1 MTEAPVGTA
10 WTTGV
15 VKEIERFGDA
25 FVKLRLDVAGRVDHV
40 PGQHYVLRLRA
51 PDGYTAQRSYSIASD
66 PDDPLVELMIE
77 CLPRG
82 EVSSFLHEIAEVG
95 DELGCA
101 GPSAGGSCGAG
112 RRRRCASRAA
122 RGSCPS
128 CRCCGSRIAP
138 APSRSLRSSPRRR
151 PATVC
156 RTSKSWRLTAP

>member
-77 CLPRG
+77 
-82 EVSSFLHEIAEVG
+82 
-95 DELGCA
+95 
-101 GPSAGGSCGAG
+101 
-112 RRRRCASRAA
+112 
-122 RGSCPS
+122 
-128 CRCCGSRIAP
+128 
-138 APSRSLRSSPRRR
+138 
-151 PATVC
+151 
-156 RTSKSWRLTAP
+156 